1 MSYVV
6 DASVAMK
13 WLVPE
18 PLSDQAARLL
28 DHPASLSAP
37 DLLLVEAA
45 NVLWRKTARR
55 EITGGEAD
63 RALAIL
69 DGSGI
74 DLYPVRPL
82 IARALELARTL
93 EHPVYDC
100 VYLALAGRER
110 IPLVT
115 ADTRFIAAISRHRL
129 RIDVVDLAK
138 L

>member
-28 DHPASLSAP
+28 DHPAGLSAP
-37 DLLLVEAA
+37 DMLVVEAA
-45 NVLWRKTARR
+45 NVLWRKAARR
-55 EITGGEAD
+55 EISGGEAD
-63 RALAIL
+63 RALAL
-69 DGSGI
+69 LEGSGL
-74 DLYPVRPL
+74 DFHPVRPL
-82 IARALELARTL
+82 AARALELARAL
-93 EHPVYDC
+93 AHPVYDC
-100 VYLALAGRER
+100 VYLALAER
-110 IPLVT
+110 QRVPLVT
-115 ADTRFIAAISRHRL
+115 ADRRFIATISKHRL